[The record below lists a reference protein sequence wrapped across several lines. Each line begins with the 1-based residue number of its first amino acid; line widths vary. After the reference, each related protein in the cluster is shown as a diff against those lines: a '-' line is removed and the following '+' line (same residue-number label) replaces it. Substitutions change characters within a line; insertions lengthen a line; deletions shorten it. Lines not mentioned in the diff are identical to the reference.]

1 MIETGKGTRQPQIS
15 CFADEIAESLDRQI
29 EVLQD
34 LNIRWIELRSADGI
48 GVADFTPE
56 YACQVKEKLDR
67 AGIRVSAIGSPIGK
81 IGIEDDFVS
90 HMKTFDKITHLANVF
105 ETPYIRVFS
114 FYLPKGRTP
123 ENCREQV
130 MRRIEQMVKE
140 AARCRLVLL
149 HENEKEIYGDNA
161 ARCLDLMNHFAGENF
176 RCTFDFA
183 NFVECDQDTMEAYRL
198 LKPYIE
204 YVHIKDALHDTK
216 EIVPAG
222 RGDGQ
227 LSAILSLLADSG
239 YSGFFSLEPHLAN
252 FSGLNKLEQN
262 AALRAENDTEKAFRL
277 AYHSFVELLKTTF

>member
-1 MIETGKGTRQPQIS
+1 MSEIVKKTIQSQIS

-29 EVLQD
+29 EVLQE

-56 YACQVKEKLDR
+56 YARRVKEKLDR

-81 IGIEDDFVS
+81 IGVEDDFVS
-90 HMKTFDKITHLANVF
+90 HMKTFDRITHLANVF

-114 FYLPKGRTP
+114 FYLPENRSP
-123 ENCREQV
+123 ESCREQV
-130 MRRIEQMVKE
+130 MRRIEQMVRE
-140 AARCRLVLL
+140 AARCRIILL
-149 HENEKEIYGDNA
+149 HENEKQIYGDNA
-161 ARCLDLMNHFAGENF
+161 SRCLDLMNHFAGENF

-183 NFVECDQDTMEAYRL
+183 NFVECGQDTMEAYRL

-204 YVHIKDALHDTK
+204 YVHIKDALRDTK

-222 RGDGQ
+222 KGDGQ
-227 LSAILSLLADSG
+227 LSQILSLLTDSG
-239 YSGFFSLEPHLAN
+239 YKGFFSLEPHLAN

-277 AYHSFVELLKTTF
+277 AYHSFMELWK